1 MWLPELL
8 GLGDDE
14 VQTTVNF
21 CHQTAD
27 TITNYKHSS
36 PGLGTRGAIG
46 RAQDQGSDAG
56 EHEVDERGGEAAR
69 PPGRSPLSLCHYLFQ
84 LHERKFSLRHCHQF
98 QQSQG
103 EAEQLK
109 RELTRARSKLEEEK
123 TIRGNIQADLEQYQE
138 RVRVCMESMDSV
150 EREFEA
156 RDLALARLEGEK
168 ERGGEVQVGQ
178 MHLWR
183 LFITPCS
190 GEVA

>member
-1 MWLPELL
+1 M
-8 GLGDDE
+8 
-14 VQTTVNF
+14 
-21 CHQTAD
+21 
-27 TITNYKHSS
+27 
-36 PGLGTRGAIG
+36 
-46 RAQDQGSDAG
+46 
-56 EHEVDERGGEAAR
+56 
-69 PPGRSPLSLCHYLFQ
+69 SLCHYLFQ

-168 ERGGEVQVGQ
+168 ERGGEGQVGQ
-178 MHLWR
+178 
-183 LFITPCS
+183 
-190 GEVA
+190 EK